1 MPTKIILIRHGQT
14 NDNLKKRYTGFTD
27 SRLNECGKRQAR
39 LLRKKLASFG
49 VQKAFS
55 SSSKRAVHFA
65 ILSFG
70 RPDIVIVPQL
80 REMNFGIFEGMTYS
94 EIMKKYPDVYNNWIK
109 NSFENKAPKGESFGD
124 LKKRV
129 LSAFRKI
136 VRSQQNKVSVV
147 VTHAGPIRVILGEVL
162 KLKNIWTISPKS
174 GGMSIIEF
182 NKAKARVL
190 LSNDNSYFKMVR
202 K

>member
-1 MPTKIILIRHGQT
+1 MPTRIILIRHGQT
-14 NDNLKKRYTGFTD
+14 NDNLEKRYSGFID
-27 SRLNECGKRQAR
+27 ICLNEYGKRQAR

-49 VQKAFS
+49 VQKTFS

-65 ILSFG
+65 ILSCG
-70 RPDIVIVPQL
+70 RPDIAIVPQL
-80 REMNFGIFEGMTYS
+80 REMNFGIFEGMSYP
-94 EIMKKYPDVYNNWIK
+94 EIMQKYPDIYNNWIK
-109 NSFENKAPKGESFGD
+109 NSFKNKAPKGESFGD

-136 VRSQQNKVSVV
+136 VHSQQNKVSVV

-162 KLKNIWTISPKS
+162 KLKNIWKISPKS

-182 NKAKARVL
+182 NKQKAKVL
-190 LSNDNSYFKMVR
+190 VINNTSYLKQ
-202 K
+202 